1 MSASA
6 PSRSSGNESNSLE
19 PLRILIAADV
29 PPDPNAGASGTVFQ
43 MNAALRRIGHDVEE
57 IWAPELG
64 RRIRHGNLHY
74 LLELPFAFRSALR
87 KRLKHQSYDV
97 VEFNQPHADL
107 AAADFRRRS
116 ASGIFVNRSHGHE
129 VRAEEVL
136 TAWRQ
141 NVGMPVQR
149 GIRKLASRCLRVLLD
164 RQWEHVAKSADA
176 FHFSCQE
183 DADYLHRRYG
193 VSPDR
198 IAVITQGIPESFAD
212 NPVLPLSASRR
223 KRLLYVGQLAFFK
236 APMILATAVSTI
248 LDKHPEM
255 TMTWVCSQSHH
266 AEALNLLSPSIR
278 QRVTFLDWM
287 SQESLQAVLDE
298 HGIFLF
304 PSFFE
309 GFGKAPLEAMSRGL
323 CVIASNTGGMR
334 DFIQDGVSGRLVPI
348 GQTELMVEAAEHL
361 IANPGDAD
369 AMSRAAREAAA
380 LHRWDRCAT
389 DLTACYRRWLAMKN
403 ALRNVPSMQI
413 AEGIAD

>member
-1 MSASA
+1 MSASV
-6 PSRSSGNESNSLE
+6 PSRSSGNDSNSLE
-19 PLRILIAADV
+19 PLRILVAADV

-74 LLELPFAFRSALR
+74 LLELPFAFRSVLR
-87 KRLKHQSYDV
+87 RRLKHRSYDV
-97 VEFNQPHADL
+97 VEFHQPHAYL
-107 AAADFRRRS
+107 AASDFRRHSRT
-116 ASGIFVNRSHGHE
+116 GIFVNRSHGHE

-136 TAWRQ
+136 TPWRQ
-141 NVGMPVQR
+141 KLGMPAQR

-164 RQWEHVAKSADA
+164 RQWERVARSADA

-183 DADYLHRRYG
+183 DGEYLHHSYG
-193 VSPDR
+193 VAPDR

-212 NPVLPLSASRR
+212 NPVLPLSAARR

-255 TMTWVCSQSHH
+255 TMTWVCSESHH

-278 QRVTFLDWM
+278 PRVTFLDWM

-369 AMSRAAREAAA
+369 AMSRAARESAV
-380 LHRWDRCAT
+380 LHRWDRCAA
-389 DLTACYRRWLAMKN
+389 DLTACYRRWLARKN
-403 ALRNVPSMQI
+403 AHRNVPSMQI